1 MLQFCH
7 TQLSIRFSNRALTM
21 DPFGLD
27 PIEPGAL
34 DRQRTHHHAAA
45 ACLLDVPMVR
55 LEPRPHSL
63 ADVPRGM
70 IPDQQQGG
78 LAVSGPPC
86 RQPGEKR
93 RRHRTDWPPIPKAE
107 EPGLCLRASH
117 PITRDG
123 LGLGS
128 MPVRL
133 VLVQAP
139 WLLICP
145 GRAVGL
151 GQTAP
156 PDCILN
162 A

>member
-7 TQLSIRFSNRALTM
+7 TQLPIRFSNRALTV
-21 DPFGLD
+21 DPCGLD

-45 ACLLDVPMVR
+45 ACLLDVPIVR
-55 LEPRPHSL
+55 LEPCPHGL

-78 LAVSGPPC
+78 FAFSGQPC
-86 RQPGEKR
+86 RQPGEKL
-93 RRHRTDWPPIPKAE
+93 RRHRTDWSPIHTAE
-107 EPGLCLRASH
+107 EPVLCIRASQ

-123 LGLGS
+123 FGLGI

-133 VLVQAP
+133 VLVQAQ
-139 WLLICP
+139 WLLVCP
-145 GRAVGL
+145 GMEVGL

-156 PDCILN
+156 PHVILN